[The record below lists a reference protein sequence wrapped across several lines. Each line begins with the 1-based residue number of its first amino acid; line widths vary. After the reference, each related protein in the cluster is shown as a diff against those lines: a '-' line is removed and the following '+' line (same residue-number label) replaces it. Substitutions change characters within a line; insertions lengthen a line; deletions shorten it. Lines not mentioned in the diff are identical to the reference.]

1 MRKLGGGGVLVAG
14 LFLVFLGALIRSDFL
29 TWLLDLLGLMVI
41 VVGIVLAVYG
51 LIRMFSGGQQSS
63 SSEF

>member
-1 MRKLGGGGVLVAG
+1 MRKVGGGGLLLAG
-14 LFLVFLGALIRSDFL
+14 AFLVFLGFLIKSDFL

-41 VVGIVLAVYG
+41 VVGVVLAVYG

-63 SSEF
+63 SGEF